1 MLWFVTK
8 YKQKYSQKT
17 SDNWENLTISE
28 VFAMI
33 EAVIYLTFL

>member
-28 VFAMI
+28 VFVMI
-33 EAVIYLTFL
+33 EPVIYLTFL